1 MAIPLKMKSGVTENS
16 SGRQDVRSLTA
27 VFATHIDAEFCRFY
41 DEFLAVPSQA
51 KQAFE
56 QRNHRESIRL
66 SALRLQLYSKSVAA
80 LAAQITPDIA
90 ADIEHWKLV
99 EHDYREL
106 IEGVYHEDLALAYLH
121 SVRRR
126 IYHDEWRADD
136 SSFRQAGELGHLH
149 GHKCVQVFDFDVD
162 TGIDVLGEVLGMEN
176 LAVGYADLGRDA
188 QLIQARL
195 QDTFAADQPEHGGI
209 TAIEMFQAGFY
220 RNRGAYLVG
229 RLKFRRGRYR
239 PFIVALLN
247 DDDGIYVDAL
257 ITGSIDAHNL
267 FSSTLANFHV
277 TNIYYHELCQF
288 LCSIMPMRPLGLHYS
303 TIGYN
308 HFGKLAVMN
317 EIEQELRENDELLN
331 IAAGSR
337 GTVAIGFSS
346 PASAYSLKVIRDTPT
361 QQYKWGEF
369 DGVDSVLAKYHR
381 IHEINRTGSMLDSII
396 YYNLSLAKSWF
407 HPDLQTELLEF
418 AGASVSETDT
428 ALKFRYLIVQR
439 KMTPLPV
446 YLESAGEIEAHAAIV
461 NLGHCIR
468 NNAAANIFNKDL
480 DARNYGISAYRKI
493 YLFDYDALES
503 LSDVN
508 VYSLHDQEDGEDDVP
523 DWFYDDGVVF
533 LPEEIITGLCLPYP
547 NLRRLFLKSHAP
559 LLQPAY
565 WQQLQMELRQGI
577 VPGISV
583 YPDSARLLQD

>member
-1 MAIPLKMKSGVTENS
+1 MPGPWPENM
-16 SGRQDVRSLTA
+16 TA
-27 VFATHIDAEFCRFY
+27 GFTCQAGPAAALHIHEEFQRFY
-41 DEFLAVPSQA
+41 AEFLAVPEQA
-51 KQAFE
+51 KRAFE
-56 QRNHRESIRL
+56 QRNHPESIRL
-66 SALRLQLYSKSVAA
+66 SALRLQLYSKSVAD
-80 LAAQITPDIA
+80 LARQIPVDIGT
-90 ADIEHWKLV
+90 DISHWAVV
-99 EHDYREL
+99 ETCYREL
-106 IEGVYHEDLALAYLH
+106 VKGLYHEDLALAYLH

-136 SSFRQAGELGHLH
+136 SSFRQATELDSEHAEACLR
-149 GHKCVQVFDFDVD
+149 VYPFDLKAGAGTLTD
-162 TGIDVLGEVLGMEN
+162 ILEMES
-176 LAVGYADLGRDA
+176 LAVPYADLQGDA
-188 QLIQARL
+188 NLILDRL
-195 QDTFAADQPEHGGI
+195 RETFAGDQTGHGGI
-209 TAIEMFQAGFY
+209 KSIEMFRAGFY

-229 RLKFRRGRYR
+229 RLRFARHRFL

-257 ITGSIDAHNL
+257 ITGSIDAHNI

-277 TNIYYHELCQF
+277 TNIYYHELCLF

-317 EIEQELRENDELLN
+317 EIEQELRDNDELLN

-346 PASAYSLKVIRDTPT
+346 SASAYSLKVIRDLPT
-361 QQYKWGEF
+361 EQYKWGEF
-369 DGVDSVLAKYHR
+369 DGVDSVLRKYHR

-396 YYNLSLAKSWF
+396 YYNLSLSKSWF
-407 HPDLQTELLEF
+407 HPQLQAELLDF
-418 AGASVSETDT
+418 AGASVTETMET
-428 ALKFRYLIVQR
+428 LKFRYLIVQR

-446 YLESAGEIEAHAAIV
+446 YLETAGDIEAQAAIV

-493 YLFDYDALES
+493 YLFDYDALEPLTAVKVRS
-503 LSDVN
+503 L
-508 VYSLHDQEDGEDDVP
+508 YECEEGEDDVP
-523 DWFYDDGVVF
+523 DWFYEDGVVF
-533 LPEEIITGLCLPYP
+533 LPEEIITGLCLPFP
-547 NLRRLFLKSHAP
+547 DLRRLFREKHRA
-559 LLQPAY
+559 LLETGY
-565 WQQLQMELRQGI
+565 WEQIQAELRCGT

-583 YPDSARLLQD
+583 YPDSARLIKP